1 MPQEEA
7 SPTAKIVEIT
17 DTDEPALANED
28 EDVESKGSVS
38 MTAAE
43 RQREKQKKREAKRLM
58 KKTKKKAEKAGTSA
72 APVVGEE
79 ELAKKKVQEAMEWQE
94 KFKQMIN
101 RLAMQEALNSSGSL
115 TSKSKESKTHKFWDT
130 QPVPRLGKYSIRMDE
145 RVLVVSFFSPLPLRL
160 EAWLLYMSVQRLWE
174 CRVSMSSV
182 RVRIEFIAID
192 DFNR

>member
-72 APVVGEE
+72 APVIGEE
-79 ELAKKKVQEAMEWQE
+79 ELAKKKAQEAMELQE
-94 KFKQMIN
+94 KFKQIIN

-115 TSKSKESKTHKFWDT
+115 TSKNKESKTHKFWDT
-130 QPVPRLGKYSIRMDE
+130 QPVPRLGKCSSRIGLME
-145 RVLVVSFFSPLPLRL
+145 SLFFFFHL
-160 EAWLLYMSVQRLWE
+160 
-174 CRVSMSSV
+174 SV
-182 RVRIEFIAID
+182 RGVGWACM
-192 DFNR
+192 